1 MSTINEELTRQAD
14 AQLALF
20 NRKLM
25 PVTQREILGVKV
37 PDLRKMARQIVRT
50 DDWQDWFYHVTDN
63 DSFEEIML
71 RGMVLGYAH
80 LDIDE
85 LLCGIR
91 FYVPL
96 IDEWALCDCAT
107 ATWKQLVKYPD
118 KAFELIT
125 PYLNSDN
132 EFEQRF
138 AYTNFTG
145 SFLHV
150 NLYRTCIGSLWQF
163 GAAWLLCADG
173 AVVGLVGM
181 LCEVSRTYRPVASE
195 RQTDY
200 RMQTQG
206 HSENHG
212 IAPLYSRDASAR
224 IAYPTDIK
232 KESLMKK
239 IVFLLL
245 MLSLTTGVVAQQ
257 LKKTLQYV
265 PLDSVMV
272 LPYYDTQRLTRAFA
286 HDTTQHLRT
295 FQTPRMG
302 GRAFRKALKNW
313 NLRVR
318 DSLNLV
324 GGVGDESYGRLQFEP
339 ARQTVEQGAALFKE
353 TADASF
359 MDAVEAALYNSVEAA
374 LTGYFS
380 PQYTMAAARMVFA
393 AYSLRY
399 ATDDE
404 GVYINLFSNSTARIT
419 TGGFRMVIDQITSMP
434 YQNRVV
440 VRVMHCSADRP
451 LKIRV
456 RLPMW
461 AAGRCLSDRYRQLN
475 PEQLPE
481 MYVNGHATAYEVEKG
496 YAVIQRKWNNGDE
509 IYWDFNL
516 APRMVAQEGRT
527 GSVAVQWGPL
537 VYAAGVDLATG
548 QLVAADSLSPDYQ
561 ASFMRLM
568 GPAVPTGQQKAQ
580 PLMFL
585 PYAESFTWRGYTSVW
600 VPAGN
605 PVAKTG
611 VK

>member
-1 MSTINEELTRQAD
+1 
-14 AQLALF
+14 
-20 NRKLM
+20 
-25 PVTQREILGVKV
+25 
-37 PDLRKMARQIVRT
+37 
-50 DDWQDWFYHVTDN
+50 
-63 DSFEEIML
+63 
-71 RGMVLGYAH
+71 
-80 LDIDE
+80 
-85 LLCGIR
+85 
-91 FYVPL
+91 
-96 IDEWALCDCAT
+96 
-107 ATWKQLVKYPD
+107 
-118 KAFELIT
+118 
-125 PYLNSDN
+125 
-132 EFEQRF
+132 
-138 AYTNFTG
+138 
-145 SFLHV
+145 
-150 NLYRTCIGSLWQF
+150 
-163 GAAWLLCADG
+163 
-173 AVVGLVGM
+173 
-181 LCEVSRTYRPVASE
+181 
-195 RQTDY
+195 
-200 RMQTQG
+200 
-206 HSENHG
+206 
-212 IAPLYSRDASAR
+212 
-224 IAYPTDIK
+224 
-232 KESLMKK
+232 MKK
-239 IVFLLL
+239 FVFLLL

-548 QLVAADSLSPDYQ
+548 QFVAADSLSPDYQ

>member
-1 MSTINEELTRQAD
+1 
-14 AQLALF
+14 
-20 NRKLM
+20 
-25 PVTQREILGVKV
+25 
-37 PDLRKMARQIVRT
+37 
-50 DDWQDWFYHVTDN
+50 
-63 DSFEEIML
+63 
-71 RGMVLGYAH
+71 
-80 LDIDE
+80 
-85 LLCGIR
+85 
-91 FYVPL
+91 
-96 IDEWALCDCAT
+96 
-107 ATWKQLVKYPD
+107 
-118 KAFELIT
+118 
-125 PYLNSDN
+125 
-132 EFEQRF
+132 
-138 AYTNFTG
+138 
-145 SFLHV
+145 
-150 NLYRTCIGSLWQF
+150 
-163 GAAWLLCADG
+163 
-173 AVVGLVGM
+173 
-181 LCEVSRTYRPVASE
+181 
-195 RQTDY
+195 
-200 RMQTQG
+200 
-206 HSENHG
+206 
-212 IAPLYSRDASAR
+212 
-224 IAYPTDIK
+224 
-232 KESLMKK
+232 
-239 IVFLLL
+239 
-245 MLSLTTGVVAQQ
+245 
-257 LKKTLQYV
+257 
-265 PLDSVMV
+265 
-272 LPYYDTQRLTRAFA
+272 
-286 HDTTQHLRT
+286 
-295 FQTPRMG
+295 
-302 GRAFRKALKNW
+302 
-313 NLRVR
+313 
-318 DSLNLV
+318 
-324 GGVGDESYGRLQFEP
+324 
-339 ARQTVEQGAALFKE
+339 
-353 TADASF
+353 
-359 MDAVEAALYNSVEAA
+359 
-374 LTGYFS
+374 
-380 PQYTMAAARMVFA
+380 MVFA